1 MEEELDL
8 KEVFKSFWDRKIGIA
23 IIMCIFICIGIIYTY
38 MFTKPVFS
46 ATSKVILATNVGQTE
61 GADGSKVTQGEI
73 TLNNSLLTTYSEIA
87 TSDTVLS
94 KVITNLGLNNL
105 NMATLRESITVTST
119 KNSQIIEITVK
130 NADPNLAMRIANELK
145 TAFAERVFDIYKMDN
160 IQPFEDA
167 KLPGS
172 PSNINHKKDIIMF
185 TAIGL
190 ALGIVYAIVANLLDN
205 TVKSAKDIEKVTGLN
220 VIAEL
225 PVYDFGRGR
234 KK

>member
-1 MEEELDL
+1 
-8 KEVFKSFWDRKIGIA
+8 
-23 IIMCIFICIGIIYTY
+23 
-38 MFTKPVFS
+38 
-46 ATSKVILATNVGQTE
+46 
-61 GADGSKVTQGEI
+61 
-73 TLNNSLLTTYSEIA
+73 
-87 TSDTVLS
+87 
-94 KVITNLGLNNL
+94 
-105 NMATLRESITVTST
+105 
-119 KNSQIIEITVK
+119 
-130 NADPNLAMRIANELK
+130 
-145 TAFAERVFDIYKMDN
+145 MDN

-190 ALGIVYAIVANLLDN
+190 ALGIVYAIIANLLDN

>member
-1 MEEELDL
+1 M
-8 KEVFKSFWDRKIGIA
+8 
-23 IIMCIFICIGIIYTY
+23 
-38 MFTKPVFS
+38 
-46 ATSKVILATNVGQTE
+46 
-61 GADGSKVTQGEI
+61 
-73 TLNNSLLTTYSEIA
+73 
-87 TSDTVLS
+87 
-94 KVITNLGLNNL
+94 ITNLGLNNL

-130 NADPNLAMRIANELK
+130 NADPNLAMKIANELK

-190 ALGIVYAIVANLLDN
+190 ALGIVYAIIANLLDN
-205 TVKSAKDIEKVTGLN
+205 TVKSAKR
-220 VIAEL
+220 
-225 PVYDFGRGR
+225 YR